1 MGQGTV
7 AGVSLRLFKVFHP
20 GSSCSILLASL
31 LRLPTPRPPTRP
43 MKWQQWLIVAL
54 IALGVLVLN
63 GLAKRFTSWD
73 VERVTGRTLATTA
86 PPPVQP

>member
-1 MGQGTV
+1 
-7 AGVSLRLFKVFHP
+7 
-20 GSSCSILLASL
+20 
-31 LRLPTPRPPTRP
+31 